1 MTAQVPE
8 KGRVP
13 GAPSLLGTF
22 PYSLTDTAIL

>member
-13 GAPSLLGTF
+13 GAPSLLDTSL
-22 PYSLTDTAIL
+22 YSLADMAAL